1 MPIGGE
7 RKLGFNVQVG
17 VSGSG
22 YCDMVVAND
31 DARTAQ
37 AAGDLLNPALV
48 DDDVFHWVQLA
59 PGITRV
65 HIRTKTT
72 GTFSTITAD
81 PVVRIFGC
89 IADPYRTDATA
100 NAFRR
105 LDNRLYTNAGVT
117 LTLATTNTLTDG
129 TYDYGAEPNLSGY
142 DALGCRWIGVLVA
155 TAAAY
160 TGDVATEIQM
170 FGTN

>member
-7 RKLGFNVQVG
+7 RKLGFNATIG
-17 VSGSG
+17 LAGSG
-22 YCDMVVAND
+22 DCDMVVAHD

-48 DDDVFHWVQLA
+48 DDDVFHWVKLA

-72 GTFSTITAD
+72 GSFSSPTAD

-89 IADPYRTDATA
+89 IADPYTTTATS

-105 LDNRLYTNAGVT
+105 LDNRLYTNAGVS
-117 LTLATTNTLTDG
+117 LVLATTNTLTDG
-129 TYDYGAEPNLSGY
+129 TFDYGAEPNLSGY
-142 DALGCRWIGVLVA
+142 DALGCAWIGVLVA

-160 TGDVATEIQM
+160 TGAVATEIQM